1 MAKPDTG
8 KGTVPTQFAETTPPV
23 GADLS
28 MWLINAINKMEGTLG
43 RIEATVGVLQTQADR
58 VESKVD
64 GIDREV
70 VSQAKWIHT
79 LKAFA
84 AVVVFILGWVA
95 INAVWPWA
103 REKLGLP

>member
-1 MAKPDTG
+1 MAKSDTG

-23 GADLS
+23 SADLS
-28 MWLINAINKMEGTLG
+28 MWLLNAITRVEGTLG
-43 RIEATVGVLQTQADR
+43 RIEATVGGLQTQVDR
-58 VESKVD
+58 VESKID

-84 AVVVFILGWVA
+84 GVVVFILGWVA
-95 INAVWPWA
+95 INAVWPWV
-103 REKLGLP
+103 REKLGVP